1 MKKVRSSGIQQKLGT
16 IYPTILKACTKPS
29 QITRSMQNIAEEMR
43 GKQQIQ
49 EITKKE
55 LNGAIAKLNRRKAM
69 GPDEI
74 QGMVRRN
81 YESVV

>member
-1 MKKVRSSGIQQKLGT
+1 
-16 IYPTILKACTKPS
+16 
-29 QITRSMQNIAEEMR
+29 MQNIAEEMR